1 MAKSKPPKTT
11 LSEPHTW
18 LDLHGD
24 ALYRYAFF
32 RLRDMDMAED
42 LVQETLL
49 AAYQARAGFA
59 GRSAERTWLIGILKN
74 KLIDTLRKHAREVS
88 VDAFADGPDAIDAL
102 FRDDRF
108 QHWRTPPAAWEN
120 PNDALEQKQ
129 FWVVFQDCI
138 ETLPPRQARAF
149 LLCEIDGLDGKEA
162 CKVLEVEPSNVW
174 VMLHRARMR
183 LRQCLEKNWFGGTPG
198 AGT

>member
-1 MAKSKPPKTT
+1 MAKPDPPKSA

-18 LDLHGD
+18 LERHGD

-49 AAYQARAGFA
+49 AAFQARADFA

-74 KLIDTLRKHAREVS
+74 KLVDTLRKHAREVS
-88 VDAFADGPDAIDAL
+88 VEALADGPDAIDAL
-102 FRDDRF
+102 FNDDRR
-108 QHWRTPPAAWEN
+108 QHWRTPPGAWEN
-120 PNDALEQKQ
+120 PNAALEQKQ
-129 FWVVFQDCI
+129 FWAVFRECI

-149 LLCEIDGLDGKEA
+149 VLCEIDGLDGKEA
-162 CKVLEVEPSNVW
+162 CKVLDVEPSNVW
-174 VMLHRARMR
+174 VMLHRARLR
-183 LRQCLEKNWFGGTPG
+183 LRQCLEKHWFGGARG
-198 AGT
+198 K